1 MSADDY
7 AHIRPVL
14 HRGYLETIRLLHERA
29 CAADMREQ
37 GLLPCVCLSMG
48 SDNCYPTS
56 VNDECLTVINRLEP
70 RKSAKS
76 ATRDLQIIFASG
88 IASRDA
94 SRDEDYT
101 LIRRDQGCA
110 ICSRLEARTEMAGRC
125 AGSGSTIRG
134 SYQGPSTKLRG
145 GIAADTKLIIRTA
158 QQGR

>member
-1 MSADDY
+1 MRADAYVLRRREPVHLSSTGAIWRRSGYCTNVRVQRTCANKVFFPVSAD
-7 AHIRPVL
+7 
-14 HRGYLETIRLLHERA
+14 
-29 CAADMREQ
+29 
-37 GLLPCVCLSMG
+37 
-48 SDNCYPTS
+48 
-56 VNDECLTVINRLEP
+56 INRLEP